1 MENTSDDNV
10 LKQRKPQL
18 SKSVESL
25 QSLMSPN
32 NANLTDLSGLIFDKN
47 EAKQLIDKHQQTNST
62 SNHSLTIEN
71 ICWFVLSIVSIYMSD
86 IFRVIVY
93 DPRINRWNFYFLMMV
108 KT

>member
-32 NANLTDLSGLIFDKN
+32 NPNLTDLNGLIFDKN
-47 EAKQLIDKHQQTNST
+47 EAKKLIDKHQQTNSA

-71 ICWFVLSIVSIYMSD
+71 ICWFVLSIISIYVSD
-86 IFRVIVY
+86 IFRVIIY
-93 DPRINRWNFYFLMMV
+93 DPRINRWNLHFFNYF
-108 KT
+108 